1 MNMLVSKYLNDNM
14 RPGRNRD
21 ESTHLDGS
29 NICVLRNILILVES
43 ILRKLALLLLDG
55 KLNEE
60 EHHGLQRHDGD
71 ISGALVG
78 DVLMQQGQ
86 GRGGLTDA
94 DEFVSPL

>member
-1 MNMLVSKYLNDNM
+1 LLGSGDLLNSEL
-14 RPGRNRD
+14 D
-21 ESTHLDGS
+21 EFLQDQLDGS
-29 NICVLRNILILVES
+29 NICVLGNILVLIKS
-43 ILRKLALLLLDG
+43 ILGKLALLLLDG

-86 GRGGLTDA
+86 GRGGLADA